1 MKIIQNLLRVLIT
14 LLVLAAAFYLGD
26 RLWKHYMHA
35 PWTRDG
41 RVQANIINV
50 SADVAGH
57 VVEVLV
63 KDNQLVHKGDV
74 LIKIDDQRYRIALA
88 QAEAVL
94 QSRRTDMAQKKRSA
108 ERRSKVDDLVVSGE
122 VRELADTQSQVA
134 AALVQEAQQQVAIA
148 KLNLERTEVRAPVD
162 GYITNL
168 LVHQGDY
175 AQTGHPQLALV
186 DKDSFYIFGYFEE
199 TKIPLLRN
207 NDPVSI
213 TLMSGGQAL
222 QGHIESISRA
232 IADRDNPTSAGM
244 LANVNPTF
252 SWVRLAQRIPVR
264 IHIDNVPDNVLLSA
278 GMTCTI
284 IDNKK

>member
-57 VVEVLV
+57 VVEVRV

-94 QSRRTDMAQKKRSA
+94 QSRRTDMAQKK
-108 ERRSKVDDLVVSGE
+108 
-122 VRELADTQSQVA
+122 TQRGAS
-134 AALVQEAQQQVAIA
+134 L
-148 KLNLERTEVRAPVD
+148 
-162 GYITNL
+162 
-168 LVHQGDY
+168 
-175 AQTGHPQLALV
+175 
-186 DKDSFYIFGYFEE
+186 
-199 TKIPLLRN
+199 
-207 NDPVSI
+207 
-213 TLMSGGQAL
+213 
-222 QGHIESISRA
+222 
-232 IADRDNPTSAGM
+232 
-244 LANVNPTF
+244 
-252 SWVRLAQRIPVR
+252 
-264 IHIDNVPDNVLLSA
+264 
-278 GMTCTI
+278 
-284 IDNKK
+284 

>member
-1 MKIIQNLLRVLIT
+1 M
-14 LLVLAAAFYLGD
+14 
-26 RLWKHYMHA
+26 
-35 PWTRDG
+35 
-41 RVQANIINV
+41 
-50 SADVAGH
+50 
-57 VVEVLV
+57 
-63 KDNQLVHKGDV
+63 
-74 LIKIDDQRYRIALA
+74 
-88 QAEAVL
+88 
-94 QSRRTDMAQKKRSA
+94 
-108 ERRSKVDDLVVSGE
+108 
-122 VRELADTQSQVA
+122 
-134 AALVQEAQQQVAIA
+134 
-148 KLNLERTEVRAPVD
+148 
-162 GYITNL
+162 
-168 LVHQGDY
+168 HQGDY

-213 TLMSGGQAL
+213 TLMSGGHAL

-252 SWVRLAQRIPVR
+252 SWVRLEQRIPVR
-264 IHIDNVPDNVLLSA
+264 IHIDNVHDNVLLSA